1 MEYLKAVF
9 TLNVAAEDMDAAK
22 DLLADLAAAT
32 GFEAF
37 EETDDKLVGYV
48 QPQLLDKGAL
58 DEAIADFPIASAS
71 IAYEMVKAE
80 NRNWNEAWEASGFE
94 PICIDGRCIIYDA
107 RHYSPADLPTH
118 FDLQVAIEPRQA
130 FGTGAHETTRM
141 VVAQLLDMPLQGKRL
156 LDCGCGTGILGIVA
170 SKLGADSVLGYDVDE
185 WSVDNSLHNADLNG
199 VQNMAVRKGDATVLN
214 ADDGQFD
221 VVVANINRN
230 ILLADMPR
238 WVQMMAQGGR
248 IVFSGFYQTDV
259 PMLVKAAAD
268 LGLRLT
274 SESEQEDWAC
284 LTFCKGRF

>member
-1 MEYLKAVF
+1 MEYLKTVF
-9 TLNVAAEDMDAAK
+9 TLNVAEEDMDAAK
-22 DLLADLAAAT
+22 DLLADLAAAA

-48 QPQLLDKGAL
+48 QPQLLDKMAL

-71 IAYEMVKAE
+71 IAYVIVEAE
-80 NRNWNEAWEASGFE
+80 NRNWNEEWEANGFE
-94 PICIDGRCIIYDA
+94 PICIDGRCMIYDA
-107 RHYSPADLPTH
+107 RHYSQADLPVG

-141 VVAQLLDMPLQGKRL
+141 VVAQLLSMPLKGKRI

-170 SKLGADSVLGYDVDE
+170 AKLGADRVLGYDVDE
-185 WSVDNSLHNADLNG
+185 WSVDNSLHNAHLNG
-199 VQNMAVRKGDATVLN
+199 VQNMAVRKGDATTLN
-214 ADDGQFD
+214 AGDGLFD

-259 PMLVKAAAD
+259 PMLVKTAAD
-268 LGLRLT
+268 LGLQLT

-284 LTFCKGRF
+284 LTFCKGKF

>member
-22 DLLADLAAAT
+22 DLLADLAAAA

-48 QPQLLDKGAL
+48 QPQLLDKIAL
-58 DEAIADFPIASAS
+58 DEAIADFPIASAN
-71 IAYEMVKAE
+71 IVYEMVEVE

-94 PICIDGRCIIYDA
+94 PICIDGRCMIYDA
-107 RHYSPADLPTH
+107 RHYSQADLPVE

-141 VVAQLLDMPLQGKRL
+141 VVAQLLSMPLKGKRI

-170 SKLGADSVLGYDVDE
+170 SKLGADRVLGYDVDE

-199 VQNMAVRKGDATVLN
+199 VQNMAVRKGDATTLN

-268 LGLRLT
+268 LGLQLT
-274 SESEQEDWAC
+274 SEREQEGWAC
-284 LTFCKGRF
+284 LTFCKDRF

>member
-9 TLNVAAEDMDAAK
+9 TLNVAEEDMDAAK
-22 DLLADLAAAT
+22 DLLADLAAAA

-48 QPQLLDKGAL
+48 QPQLLDKMAL

-71 IAYEMVKAE
+71 IAYVIVEAE
-80 NRNWNEAWEASGFE
+80 NRNWNEEWEANGFE
-94 PICIDGRCIIYDA
+94 PICIDGRCMIYDA
-107 RHYSPADLPTH
+107 RHYSQADLPVG

-141 VVAQLLDMPLQGKRL
+141 VVAQLLSMPLKGKRI

-170 SKLGADSVLGYDVDE
+170 AKLGADRVLGYDVDE
-185 WSVDNSLHNADLNG
+185 WSVDNSLHNAHLNG
-199 VQNMAVRKGDATVLN
+199 VQNMAVRKGDATTLN
-214 ADDGQFD
+214 AGDGLFD
-221 VVVANINRN
+221 VVMANINRN

-259 PMLVKAAAD
+259 PMLVEAAAD
-268 LGLRLT
+268 LGLRLI
-274 SESEQEDWAC
+274 SEREQENWAC
-284 LTFCKGRF
+284 LTFCKE

>member
-1 MEYLKAVF
+1 
-9 TLNVAAEDMDAAK
+9 
-22 DLLADLAAAT
+22 
-32 GFEAF
+32 
-37 EETDDKLVGYV
+37 
-48 QPQLLDKGAL
+48 
-58 DEAIADFPIASAS
+58 
-71 IAYEMVKAE
+71 MVEAE

-94 PICIDGRCIIYDA
+94 PICIDGCCIIYDA

-141 VVAQLLDMPLQGKRL
+141 VVAQLLGMPLQGKRL

-170 SKLGADSVLGYDVDE
+170 SKLGVDSVLGYDVDE
-185 WSVDNSLHNADLNG
+185 WSVDNSLHNVDLNG
-199 VQNMAVRKGDATVLN
+199 VQNMAVRKGDATTLN

>member
-9 TLNVAAEDMDAAK
+9 TLNVAEEYMDAAK
-22 DLLADLAAAT
+22 DLLADLAAAA

-48 QPQLLDKGAL
+48 QPQLLDKMAL

-71 IAYEMVKAE
+71 IAYEMVEAE

-107 RHYSPADLPTH
+107 RHYSQADLPVE

-141 VVAQLLDMPLQGKRL
+141 VVAQLLSMPLKGKRI

-170 SKLGADSVLGYDVDE
+170 SKLGADRVLGYDVDE
-185 WSVDNSLHNADLNG
+185 WSVDNSLHNAHLNG
-199 VQNMAVRKGDATVLN
+199 LQNMAVRKGDATTLN
-214 ADDGQFD
+214 AGDGLFD

-259 PMLVKAAAD
+259 PMLVEAAAD
-268 LGLRLT
+268 LGLKLI
-274 SESEQEDWAC
+274 SEREQENWAC
-284 LTFCKGRF
+284 LTFCKE

>member
-9 TLNVAAEDMDAAK
+9 TLNVAEEDMDAAK
-22 DLLADLAAAT
+22 DLLADLAAAA

-48 QPQLLDKGAL
+48 QPQLLDKMAL

-71 IAYEMVKAE
+71 IAYVIVEAE
-80 NRNWNEAWEASGFE
+80 NRNWNEEWEANGFE
-94 PICIDGRCIIYDA
+94 PICIDGRCMIYDA
-107 RHYSPADLPTH
+107 
-118 FDLQVAIEPRQA
+118 
-130 FGTGAHETTRM
+130 
-141 VVAQLLDMPLQGKRL
+141 QLLSMPLKGKRI

-170 SKLGADSVLGYDVDE
+170 AKLGADRVLGYDVDE

-199 VQNMAVRKGDATVLN
+199 VQNMAVRKGDATTLN
-214 ADDGQFD
+214 AGDGLFD

-248 IVFSGFYQTDV
+248 IVFSGFYQTDI
-259 PMLVKAAAD
+259 PMLVEAAAD
-268 LGLRLT
+268 LGLRLI
-274 SESEQEDWAC
+274 SEREQENWAC
-284 LTFCKGRF
+284 LTFCKE

>member
-9 TLNVAAEDMDAAK
+9 TLNVAEEDMDAAK
-22 DLLADLAAAT
+22 DLLADLAAAA

-48 QPQLLDKGAL
+48 QPQLLDKMAL

-71 IAYEMVKAE
+71 IAYVIVEAE
-80 NRNWNEAWEASGFE
+80 NRNWNEEWEANGFE
-94 PICIDGRCIIYDA
+94 PICIDGRCMIYDA
-107 RHYSPADLPTH
+107 RHYSQADLPVG

-141 VVAQLLDMPLQGKRL
+141 VVAQLLSMPLKGKRI

-170 SKLGADSVLGYDVDE
+170 AKLGADRVLGYDVDE

-199 VQNMAVRKGDATVLN
+199 VQNMAVRKGDATTLN
-214 ADDGQFD
+214 AGDGLFD

-248 IVFSGFYQTDV
+248 IVFSGFYQTDI
-259 PMLVKAAAD
+259 PMLVEAAAD
-268 LGLRLT
+268 LGLRLI
-274 SESEQEDWAC
+274 SEREQENWAC
-284 LTFCKGRF
+284 LTFCKE

>member
-1 MEYLKAVF
+1 
-9 TLNVAAEDMDAAK
+9 MDAAK
-22 DLLADLAAAT
+22 DLLADLAAAA

-48 QPQLLDKGAL
+48 QPQLLDKMAL

-71 IAYEMVKAE
+71 IAYEMVEAE
-80 NRNWNEAWEASGFE
+80 NRNWNEEWEANGFE
-94 PICIDGRCIIYDA
+94 PICIDGRCMIYDA
-107 RHYSPADLPTH
+107 RHYSQADLPVG
-118 FDLQVAIEPRQA
+118 FDLQVAIEPQQA

-141 VVAQLLDMPLQGKRL
+141 VVAQLLSMPLKGKRI

-170 SKLGADSVLGYDVDE
+170 AKLGADRVLGYDVDE

-199 VQNMAVRKGDATVLN
+199 VQNMAVRKGDATTLN
-214 ADDGQFD
+214 AGDGLFD

-259 PMLVKAAAD
+259 PMLVEAAAD
-268 LGLRLT
+268 LGLRLI
-274 SESEQEDWAC
+274 SKREQEIWAC
-284 LTFCKGRF
+284 LTFCKE

>member
-9 TLNVAAEDMDAAK
+9 TLNVAEEYMDAAK
-22 DLLADLAAAT
+22 DLLADLAAAA

-48 QPQLLDKGAL
+48 QPQLLDKMAL

-71 IAYEMVKAE
+71 IAYEMVEAE

-107 RHYSPADLPTH
+107 RHYSQADLPVE

-141 VVAQLLDMPLQGKRL
+141 VVAQLLSMPLKGKRI

-170 SKLGADSVLGYDVDE
+170 SKLGADRVLGYDVDE
-185 WSVDNSLHNADLNG
+185 WSVDNSLHNAHLNG
-199 VQNMAVRKGDATVLN
+199 LLCARAT
-214 ADDGQFD
+214 
-221 VVVANINRN
+221 
-230 ILLADMPR
+230 PR
-238 WVQMMAQGGR
+238 H
-248 IVFSGFYQTDV
+248 
-259 PMLVKAAAD
+259 
-268 LGLRLT
+268 
-274 SESEQEDWAC
+274 
-284 LTFCKGRF
+284 

>member
-9 TLNVAAEDMDAAK
+9 TLNVAEEDMDAAK
-22 DLLADLAAAT
+22 DLLADLAAAA

-48 QPQLLDKGAL
+48 QPQLLDKMAL

-71 IAYEMVKAE
+71 IAYVIVEAE
-80 NRNWNEAWEASGFE
+80 NRNWNEEWEANGFE
-94 PICIDGRCIIYDA
+94 PICIDGRCMIYDA
-107 RHYSPADLPTH
+107 RHYSQADLPVG
-118 FDLQVAIEPRQA
+118 FDLQVAIEPQQA

-141 VVAQLLDMPLQGKRL
+141 VVAQLLSMPLKGKRI

-170 SKLGADSVLGYDVDE
+170 AKLGADRVLGYDVDE

-199 VQNMAVRKGDATVLN
+199 VQNMAVRKGDATTLN
-214 ADDGQFD
+214 AGDGLFD

-259 PMLVKAAAD
+259 PMLVKTAAD

-274 SESEQEDWAC
+274 SEREQEDWAC
-284 LTFCKGRF
+284 LTFCKE

>member
-9 TLNVAAEDMDAAK
+9 TLNVAEEYMDAAK
-22 DLLADLAAAT
+22 DLLADLAAAA

-48 QPQLLDKGAL
+48 QPQLLDKMAL

-71 IAYEMVKAE
+71 IAYVIVEAE
-80 NRNWNEAWEASGFE
+80 NRNWNEEWEANGFE
-94 PICIDGRCIIYDA
+94 PICIDGRCMIYDA
-107 RHYSPADLPTH
+107 RHYSQADLPVG

-141 VVAQLLDMPLQGKRL
+141 VVAQLLSMPLKGKRI

-170 SKLGADSVLGYDVDE
+170 AKLGADRVLGYDVDE

-199 VQNMAVRKGDATVLN
+199 VQNMAVRKGDATTLN
-214 ADDGQFD
+214 AGDGLFD

-248 IVFSGFYQTDV
+248 IVFSGFYQTDI
-259 PMLVKAAAD
+259 PMLVEAAAD
-268 LGLRLT
+268 LGLRLI
-274 SESEQEDWAC
+274 SEREQENWAC
-284 LTFCKGRF
+284 LTFCKE